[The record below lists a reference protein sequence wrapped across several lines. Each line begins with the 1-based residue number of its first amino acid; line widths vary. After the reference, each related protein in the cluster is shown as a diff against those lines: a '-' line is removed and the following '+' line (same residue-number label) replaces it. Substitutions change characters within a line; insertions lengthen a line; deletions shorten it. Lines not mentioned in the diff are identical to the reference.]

1 MILWRLST
9 EPIIVNESNALKG
22 FMMQVLSANDA
33 KTQLGN
39 MLMKVQRA
47 LDQINKNSK
56 PLAVVI
62 SVE

>member
-1 MILWRLST
+1 VILWRLST

>member
-1 MILWRLST
+1 VILWRLST
-9 EPIIVNESNALKG
+9 EPIIVNESNDLKG